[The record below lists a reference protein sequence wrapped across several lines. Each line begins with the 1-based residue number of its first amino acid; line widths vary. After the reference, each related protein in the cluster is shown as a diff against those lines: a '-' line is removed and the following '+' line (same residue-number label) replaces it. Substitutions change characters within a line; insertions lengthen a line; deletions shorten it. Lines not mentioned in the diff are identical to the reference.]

1 MKCQHDDIHP
11 KIAAILLIHV
21 IITVES
27 SDKVSRLL
35 IMGLT
40 TLNMK
45 DVCLIFKGT
54 QFYYS

>member
-35 IMGLT
+35 IMELT

-54 QFYYS
+54 QFY